1 MPFLASGGTRD
12 TGIHHN
18 DENKRK
24 GFRLCVFAVHVVL
37 VFLMNGCLCY
47 RLHDIQA

>member
-1 MPFLASGGTRD
+1 MPILASAGTSD

-24 GFRLCVFAVHVVL
+24 GFHLRVFAVHVVV

-47 RLHDIQA
+47 RLHGIHA